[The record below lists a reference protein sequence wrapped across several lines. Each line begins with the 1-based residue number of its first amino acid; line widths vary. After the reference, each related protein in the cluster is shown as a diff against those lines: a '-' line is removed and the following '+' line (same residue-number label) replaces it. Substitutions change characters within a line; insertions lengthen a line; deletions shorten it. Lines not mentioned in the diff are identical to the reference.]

1 MDAIKAMKS
10 GKAPGIDSL
19 QIELLK
25 ADIYISANMLTD
37 LFQKIWDEDTI
48 PKDWSKGHIFKL
60 PKKGDLSNCNNWRGI
75 TLLSIPSKVFC
86 RILLKRVDRAID
98 HKLREE
104 EAGLRSGRGA

>member
-1 MDAIKAMKS
+1 
-10 GKAPGIDSL
+10 
-19 QIELLK
+19 
-25 ADIYISANMLTD
+25 MLTH

-48 PKDWSKGHIFKL
+48 PKDWSKGLIFKL
-60 PKKGDLSNCNNWRGI
+60 QKKGDLSNCNNWRGI